1 VQDYR
6 PVNAWTI
13 KNRYPLPLIPQ
24 LVDHLRGAT
33 LFTGFDVEWGYNE
46 VLIKPQDRW
55 KAGFITNKGLY
66 EPTVMFFGL
75 TNSPATFQTMINT
88 IFRDLIDGGS
98 VTIYMDD
105 IAIHTGPKEGES
117 HEEHLTRHRTLVRQV
132 LERLQKNNLYL
143 NPEKC
148 TFKQDHLDF
157 LGVRVANGVVEM
169 EQAKVD
175 KVKDWIRPRNVQEV
189 RKFLGFTGYYRHFI
203 KDYSKVARP
212 LLDLTKQATPWHWEG
227 RHQQAFENLRD
238 KMVSKP
244 VLHQPD
250 FGKTFYLQTDAS
262 KYGVGAVLSQDEG
275 TQPVTPQKRHPVAYY
290 SATFS
295 PTEQN
300 YDAHDL
306 EFLGVMKSI
315 DHWRPYLIW
324 TKEPFVIETDH
335 KNLTYWKSPRK
346 LTGRTARWHEK
357 LQDYNFRIIHVQG
370 KNNTPAD
377 ALSRP
382 NQDNRQQ
389 EERKITLLPSETF
402 LNLADTGN
410 EDSLEY
416 LLVQE
421 QGEHSEWLKEQG
433 GQCAKGT
440 TLWTTEDGRSL
451 VPPSDT
457 LKRRIMHA
465 YHDGLTGHPGRDET
479 TRKVLKKFSWPG
491 ARRWI
496 EQYVKGCATC
506 QQNKNLTHRVHI
518 PLYKITVPTDAPPFT
533 QVAMDLITGLP
544 KSRGYDSILTIVD
557 HGCSRGALFLPCQS
571 TIMGPQIA
579 KLYYQHLYPWFGL
592 PRRLITDRDPHFTS
606 HFGRALAKELGIS

>member
-1 VQDYR
+1 
-6 PVNAWTI
+6 
-13 KNRYPLPLIPQ
+13 
-24 LVDHLRGAT
+24 
-33 LFTGFDVEWGYNE
+33 
-46 VLIKPQDRW
+46 
-55 KAGFITNKGLY
+55 
-66 EPTVMFFGL
+66 
-75 TNSPATFQTMINT
+75 
-88 IFRDLIDGGS
+88 
-98 VTIYMDD
+98 
-105 IAIHTGPKEGES
+105 
-117 HEEHLTRHRTLVRQV
+117 
-132 LERLQKNNLYL
+132 
-143 NPEKC
+143 
-148 TFKQDHLDF
+148 
-157 LGVRVANGVVEM
+157 
-169 EQAKVD
+169 
-175 KVKDWIRPRNVQEV
+175 
-189 RKFLGFTGYYRHFI
+189 
-203 KDYSKVARP
+203 
-212 LLDLTKQATPWHWEG
+212 
-227 RHQQAFENLRD
+227 
-238 KMVSKP
+238 MVSKL

-250 FGKTFYLQTDAS
+250 FSKTFYLQTDAS

-275 TQPVTPQKRHPVAYY
+275 TQPVTPRKRHPVAYY

-300 YDAHDL
+300 YDTHDL

-335 KNLTYWKSPRK
+335 KNLTYWKSPQK

-357 LQDYNFRIIHVQG
+357 LQDYNFRIVHVQG

-382 NQDNRQQ
+382 NEDDRQQ

-410 EDSLEY
+410 KDSLEH

-421 QGEHSEWLKEQG
+421 QGRHSEWLKEQG
-433 GQCAKGT
+433 GQYAKGT

-451 VPPSDT
+451 IPPSDT

-465 YHDGLTGHPGRDET
+465 YHNGLIGHPGRDEM

-506 QQNKNLTHRVHI
+506 QQNKNLTHRARV

-544 KSRGYDSILTIVD
+544 KSRGYDSILTIID

-571 TIMGPQIA
+571 TITGPQIA

-592 PRRLITDRDPHFTS
+592 P
-606 HFGRALAKELGIS
+606 

>member
-1 VQDYR
+1 
-6 PVNAWTI
+6 
-13 KNRYPLPLIPQ
+13 
-24 LVDHLRGAT
+24 
-33 LFTGFDVEWGYNE
+33 
-46 VLIKPQDRW
+46 
-55 KAGFITNKGLY
+55 
-66 EPTVMFFGL
+66 
-75 TNSPATFQTMINT
+75 
-88 IFRDLIDGGS
+88 
-98 VTIYMDD
+98 
-105 IAIHTGPKEGES
+105 
-117 HEEHLTRHRTLVRQV
+117 
-132 LERLQKNNLYL
+132 
-143 NPEKC
+143 
-148 TFKQDHLDF
+148 
-157 LGVRVANGVVEM
+157 
-169 EQAKVD
+169 
-175 KVKDWIRPRNVQEV
+175 
-189 RKFLGFTGYYRHFI
+189 
-203 KDYSKVARP
+203 
-212 LLDLTKQATPWHWEG
+212 
-227 RHQQAFENLRD
+227 
-238 KMVSKP
+238 MVSKP
-244 VLHQPD
+244 VLRQPD
-250 FGKTFYLQTDAS
+250 FAKTFYLQTDAS

-275 TQPVTPQKRHPVAYY
+275 TQPVTPRKHHPVAYY

-357 LQDYNFRIIHVQG
+357 LQDYNFRIVHVQG

-382 NQDNRQQ
+382 NEDDRQQ

-410 EDSLEY
+410 KDSLEH

-421 QGEHSEWLKEQG
+421 QGRHSEWLKEQG
-433 GQCAKGT
+433 GQYAKGT

-451 VPPSDT
+451 IPPSDT

-465 YHDGLTGHPGRDET
+465 YHNGLIGHPGRDEM

-506 QQNKNLTHRVHI
+506 QQNKNLTHRARV

-544 KSRGYDSILTIVD
+544 KSRGYDSILTIID

-571 TIMGPQIA
+571 TITGPQIA

-592 PRRLITDRDPHFTS
+592 P
-606 HFGRALAKELGIS
+606 